1 MKTLLPG
8 AECSSSE
15 VVKSV
20 ASPSAATKGSSDKIY
35 AHQMVRTDSREQKL
49 DAFLQPVNNPL
60 STGPAEVTVGVN
72 AAPPEGPARLQD
84 AEMEDVSDLEIADV
98 LDVAEVQ
105 QDVAMPE
112 ELSKSRHFSPE
123 KALPR

>member
-49 DAFLQPVNNPL
+49 DAFLQHMNNPL

-112 ELSKSRHFSPE
+112 ELSKSRHLFPE
-123 KALPR
+123 KALPQ